1 MTIGRGFTL
10 LEMMAVVVLVGVL
23 ATATAMS
30 LADQSQRAT
39 RADALDRLIDADR
52 SARLA
57 AKRLGPCTLRI
68 DLDDQ
73 RLWVV
78 APDANSDAPR
88 PGHSM
93 QLPAGF
99 RVTQVT
105 WLDPPTKAFRGGQAR
120 QRIAHRNGVVELPI
134 TSNGVTRTYALQVQ
148 GPPDQ
153 DAADRGEET
162 QTTWLVVCGMT
173 GQAHLDDERRM
184 VDNLFEALASARP
197 DAD

>member
-1 MTIGRGFTL
+1 MNARRGFTL

-52 SARLA
+52 GARLA
-57 AKRLGPCTLRI
+57 AKRLGPSTLRI

-78 APDANSDAPR
+78 TPDAASEAAR

-93 QLPAGF
+93 QMPAGF
-99 RVTQVT
+99 RITQIT
-105 WLDPPTKAFRGGQAR
+105 WLAPPTDARRSGQAR
-120 QRIAHRNGVVELPI
+120 KRVAHRHGVVELPI
-134 TSNGVTRTYALQVQ
+134 ASNGITRTYAMQIE
-148 GPPDQ
+148 GPPGE
-153 DAADRGEET
+153 DADGRGEDK
-162 QTTWLVVCGMT
+162 QSTWLVVCGMT
-173 GQAHLDDERRM
+173 GQTQLYDERRT